1 MDIKKL
7 VCLVLEDDECYTN
20 LRKEFMSLNN
30 ENQLSVYLILV
41 SSWIVKDIKDSF
53 CSEPEELAKGKYTI
67 RYIQNLIL
75 TEINKLLSVCNQK
88 ELRLRLITA
97 QQSLMLSS
105 NEYQLIC
112 CMCYVD
118 INIALDILITNII
131 NMLLE
136 SFTMKINNFSKL
148 EQTLIIYEFQ
158 LYQLHHLEEQKDG
171 DIL

>member
-20 LRKEFMSLNN
+20 LREEFMSLNN
-30 ENQLSVYLILV
+30 ENQLAVYLILI
-41 SSWIVKDIKDSF
+41 SSWLARDIKDSF
-53 CSEPEELAKGKYTI
+53 CNEPEEIAKSKYTTK
-67 RYIQNLIL
+67 YIQNLIL
-75 TEINKLLSVCNQK
+75 TEVNKLLSVCNQK

-118 INIALDILITNII
+118 INIALDILVTNIVNI
-131 NMLLE
+131 LLE

-148 EQTLIIYEFQ
+148 EQNLIIYEFQ
-158 LYQLHHLEEQKDG
+158 LYQLHHLEEREDG
-171 DIL
+171 VIL